1 MYVLLC
7 DFLQCNLIG
16 FILLYVETLM
26 NFLNSKV
33 HVRPSYLNPH
43 TVDQVGFL
51 QSILNNT

>member
-1 MYVLLC
+1 
-7 DFLQCNLIG
+7 
-16 FILLYVETLM
+16 M

-33 HVRPSYLNPH
+33 HVRPYYLNPH